1 MTETITGTINRFIFK
16 TETFAIFKLDNI
28 VALGD
33 VAGVREGD
41 RLTVTGSWQEHPKY
55 GRQLRVE
62 HWEKPVPSTEEAAA
76 DFLSSGLIKGVGPV
90 LAERIVKTLGPDA
103 VSVIIK
109 DPNALKKVKGIG
121 KKAPEIHR
129 QLQETYQVQQVVAE
143 LIRLG
148 LTLKTAMKAYMK
160 FGRPAAEY
168 VRRNPYC
175 LTELDLIGFHRADDI
190 ARRAGLA
197 PDSSFRVKAGILYVL
212 NESLWDE
219 GHAYLPRDE
228 LISRSLTLLNH
239 VEKSVSPDIVEK
251 ELSRLK
257 GVHGSVEVSLVWA
270 REYEDEIARDVKRLA
285 RQRFDV
291 PPLPRDLIRGIELT
305 PDQNVAV
312 KTALESGFSILTGGP
327 GVGKTQTVRA
337 VIRAFELQNP
347 WGEVFLCAPT
357 GRAARRLSEVTG
369 RQAHTVHKLLGLR
382 NGHADRNRKNPLECD
397 LLILDEASMACLVLT
412 KRLLEAVPNNA
423 RILFV
428 GDADQLPS
436 VGPGN
441 VLRDLLDKVPTV
453 RLTEIFR
460 QAAESQIV
468 TNAHRINRGQM
479 PLIDRSKTDFI
490 FLEREDPEDIAK
502 CVATCASGMGY
513 DPLDVQ
519 VLSPMRKGP
528 VGTAELNKLI
538 QGGMSGPRV
547 KYGQYVFHV
556 GDKVIHTKNNY
567 DKGVFNGDIGI
578 VKKIKMQD
586 VLVQYSSGLVS
597 YSGDDLRELE
607 PAWAVTVHKAQG
619 SEFKAVIIPVT
630 TSHYVMLH
638 RNLIYTAVTRA
649 REKVILVGTK
659 KALAIAVRNSK
670 PIQRYTAL
678 SGLLRDAPRR

>member
-1 MTETITGTINRFIFK
+1 VAETITGIVSRFIFK
-16 TETFAIFKLDNI
+16 AETFAIFKLDDI
-28 VALGD
+28 VTLGD
-33 VAGVREGD
+33 VVGIREGD

-55 GRQLRVE
+55 GRQFRIE
-62 HWEKPVPSTEEAAA
+62 HWEKPVPSTEEAAEG
-76 DFLSSGLIKGVGPV
+76 FLSSGLIKGVGPV

-109 DPNALKKVKGIG
+109 DPNALKKVKGVG
-121 KKAPEIHR
+121 KRAPEICR

-143 LIRLG
+143 LMRFG
-148 LTLKTAMKAYMK
+148 LTLKTTMKAYKK

-197 PDSSFRVKAGILYVL
+197 PDSLFRVKAGILHVL
-212 NESLWDE
+212 NESLWNE
-219 GHAYLPRDE
+219 GHTYLPRDE
-228 LISRSLTLLNH
+228 LISRSLVLLNH
-239 VEKSVSPDIVEK
+239 AEKSVPPDAVEK
-251 ELSRLK
+251 ELPRLQEVR
-257 GVHGSVEVSLVWA
+257 GDAEVSLTWA
-270 REYEDEIARDVKRLA
+270 RECEEEIARDVKRLA
-285 RQRFDV
+285 RQRFEP
-291 PPLPRDLIRGIELT
+291 PPLPRNLIEGIELT
-305 PDQNVAV
+305 PDQETAV

-347 WGEVFLCAPT
+347 WGKALLCAPT
-357 GRAARRLSEVTG
+357 GRAARRLSEMTG
-369 RQAHTVHKLLGLR
+369 RQAHTAHKLLGLR
-382 NGHADRNRKNPLECD
+382 NGHASHSRKNPLECD

-412 KRLLEAVPNNA
+412 KRLLEAVPSGA
-423 RILFV
+423 RVLLV

-453 RLTEIFR
+453 RLAEIFR

-468 TNAHRINRGQM
+468 TSAHRINKGQM
-479 PLIDRSKTDFI
+479 PLIDRSRPDFV
-490 FLEREDPEDIAK
+490 FLERDDPEDIAK
-502 CVATCASGMGY
+502 CAATCASGMGY
-513 DPLDVQ
+513 GPLDVQ

-538 QGGMSGPRV
+538 QGERPGPRV
-547 KYGQYVFHV
+547 KYGQYAFHV

-567 DKGVFNGDIGI
+567 LKGVMNGDLGMVEEIRG
-578 VKKIKMQD
+578 QD
-586 VLVQYSSGLVS
+586 VLVQYSDGLVS
-597 YSGDDLRELE
+597 YSGDDLKELE
-607 PAWAVTVHKAQG
+607 PAWAVTIHKGQG
-619 SEFKAVIIPVT
+619 SEFKAVIVPVT

-638 RNLIYTAVTRA
+638 RSLIYTAVTRA

-659 KALAIAVRNSK
+659 KALAIAVRNNK
-670 PIQRYTAL
+670 PIQRYTMLAGIL
-678 SGLLRDAPRR
+678 ESNPA